1 MSTVSG
7 LMSGGAPLMMS
18 YQIGDAADNV
28 VGEPL
33 YVGGAAKNGLLT
45 ITAPGTAIADYVGLA
60 LDAAV
65 HSTTQGS
72 AESLVK
78 VVINPDAIVR
88 SRMVADAAGTDMAV
102 STVTTA
108 DSTGLTVVDTGL
120 TMSEVVDGVFW
131 GISGANVSQVRVA
144 TSQSSNTMTFINPFD
159 NVIAVGDTIRYSS
172 LRPASM
178 INEVLFTTAATE
190 LDVQTTLDTTGQHFM
205 CLYLELEGVANSYA
219 YLTPTDSIFGKLT

>member
-45 ITAPGTAIADYVGLA
+45 ITAPGTAIPDYVGLA
-60 LDAAV
+60 MDAAV
-65 HSTTQGS
+65 HSTAQGS

-78 VVINPDAIVR
+78 VVVNPDAIVR
-88 SRMVADAAGTDMAV
+88 SRMVADAAGSDMDV

-108 DSTGLTVVDTGL
+108 DSSGLTVVDTGL
-120 TMSEVVDGVFW
+120 TMADIVDGVFW
-131 GISGANVSQVRVA
+131 GISGANLSQVRVA

-159 NVIAVGDTIRYSS
+159 NAIAVGDTFGYSAIQ
-172 LRPASM
+172 PASV
-178 INEVLFTTAATE
+178 INEVVFTTAATE
-190 LDVQTTLDTTGQHFM
+190 LDVQTALDTSGQHFM
-205 CLYLELEGVANSYA
+205 CIYLELAGAADSYA
-219 YLTPTDSIFGKLT
+219 YLSPTDSIFGKLT